1 MQTPTLLVRNG
12 CAGFEEGREGGG
24 MAVVGE
30 WDECSAGFGV
40 RGIYVGGELCGEDGG
55 SM

>member
-1 MQTPTLLVRNG
+1 MQTPALLVG
-12 CAGFEEGREGGG
+12 LVLKEGGREGG

-30 WDECSAGFGV
+30 WDEYSTGFGV
-40 RGIYVGGELCGEDGG
+40 KGIYVGGELCGEDGG

>member
-1 MQTPTLLVRNG
+1 MQHLPYWLETVVLVLR
-12 CAGFEEGREGGG
+12 RG

-30 WDECSAGFGV
+30 WDEYSAGFGV
-40 RGIYVGGELCGEDGG
+40 KGIYVGGELCGEDGG